1 MFTVS
6 RNFDVPRLGTTPR
19 GLTAVGFS
27 PGGNNVPAWAVNI
40 FGTIDETNS
49 WCARVE

>member
-19 GLTAVGFS
+19 GLTTVGFS
-27 PGGNNVPAWAVNI
+27 PDGNNVTAWSANI
-40 FGTIDETNS
+40 S
-49 WCARVE
+49 